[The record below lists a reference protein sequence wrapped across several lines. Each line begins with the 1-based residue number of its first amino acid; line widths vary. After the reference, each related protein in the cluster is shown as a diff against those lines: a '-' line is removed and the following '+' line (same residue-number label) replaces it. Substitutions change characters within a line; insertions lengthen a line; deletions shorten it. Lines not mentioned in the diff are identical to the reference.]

1 MDERQLIALAEEQ
14 YRVIPQEEK
23 NKIEHQSFLK
33 AFNILYEMFQYHL
46 EMIEKKEIKDLKA
59 TNHELALESVARQ
72 KKLQKAEAIINKW
85 LRVYNTNTTKEV
97 IKESEDFLKEI
108 KSL

>member
-1 MDERQLIALAEEQ
+1 MTEEEYNEKINTMDKCVEYWMKKAKNL
-14 YRVIPQEEK
+14 EK
-23 NKIEHQSFLK
+23 ENLVLH
-33 AFNILYEMFQYHL
+33 EMNVKRL
-46 EMIEKKEIKDLKA
+46 D
-59 TNHELALESVARQ
+59 
-72 KKLQKAEAIINKW
+72 LQKENAELKDELNKAKVIINKW

>member
-1 MDERQLIALAEEQ
+1 MDIELAQAL
-14 YRVIPQEEK
+14 
-23 NKIEHQSFLK
+23 
-33 AFNILYEMFQYHL
+33 
-46 EMIEKKEIKDLKA
+46 KEIADLQEKVAGYERTRDRLIKMGFPTFMSCKEYSAKLNKA
-59 TNHELALESVARQ
+59 KV
-72 KKLQKAEAIINKW
+72 IINKW